1 MNTLPYRISAVTD
14 GAGGWLTIELDK
26 SKLGFS
32 PADTFSS
39 VQVSLTG
46 LDSGTFSVSFK
57 PRGAKNFV
65 SFIQD
70 AIEDDAVLL
79 DRSFV
84 FEAIRVAIS
93 GAGGAAAP
101 VAQITFISRSF

>member
-1 MNTLPYRISAVTD
+1 MNTLTYRISAVAD
-14 GAGGWLTIELDK
+14 GAGGFLPIVLDK

-39 VQVSLTG
+39 VQVTVTG
-46 LDSGTFSVSFK
+46 LANGNFSVSFT
-57 PRGAKNFV
+57 PRGATNFV
-65 SFIQD
+65 SFIES
-70 AIEDDAVLL
+70 AIEADAVLL

-84 FEAIRVAIS
+84 LDAIRVDIA